1 MAFKFE
7 NLNAEEMVANNG
19 FKSQLN
25 SSVKVAWRNLLHCN
39 EEYLSSIFCENDKKF
54 YFPKDQPI
62 LATTDELEKRHVYDH
77 DSYYL
82 DHPEIGTY
90 PSYIH
95 SPLRVLDNTCFSKAI
110 DELEQIITRGDMS
123 FKAKSLGL
131 SAVDDQPFV
140 LSFRKADVSIVRVN
154 SSIFESL
161 KNANTLSCD
170 SCACYLPEDKPN
182 KKSPT
187 IMINAEMLED
197 RFDRIK
203 DSNKREAELI
213 KAYQFDILEMFAYSI
228 RELYP
233 NAYEGG
239 DIHFALDFALQYM
252 KNFGKSVDL
261 YYKTVHLISDFDEVK
276 FLAIEEKD
284 LETLRDI
291 LKNLHKSGYL
301 TDDAFAAGIL
311 YDDNLLDIDWREEII
326 KQYGDDYLT
335 KDYVR
340 PLSVDLKHPYP
351 WWAIV

>member
-1 MAFKFE
+1 MA
-7 NLNAEEMVANNG
+7 
-19 FKSQLN
+19 
-25 SSVKVAWRNLLHCN
+25 
-39 EEYLSSIFCENDKKF
+39 
-54 YFPKDQPI
+54 
-62 LATTDELEKRHVYDH
+62 
-77 DSYYL
+77 
-82 DHPEIGTY
+82 
-90 PSYIH
+90 
-95 SPLRVLDNTCFSKAI
+95 
-110 DELEQIITRGDMS
+110 

-140 LSFRKADVSIVRVN
+140 LSLRKADVPIVRVN

-187 IMINAEMLED
+187 IMINVEMLEE

-261 YYKTVHLISDFDEVK
+261 YYKTVQHF
-276 FLAIEEKD
+276 F
-284 LETLRDI
+284 
-291 LKNLHKSGYL
+291 
-301 TDDAFAAGIL
+301 
-311 YDDNLLDIDWREEII
+311 DIDETVYIKIDDEDLKALYAEVEKMRQDGVLTKEEIESGI
-326 KQYGDDYLT
+326 YGEGIVDIIDWEKKYIRYDIALGM
-335 KDYVR
+335 KEYENPV
-340 PLSVDLKHPYP
+340 SVDLKHPYTS
-351 WWAIV
+351 WALK